1 MRLVALGASNLTR
14 GLAAVVAAER
24 EAWGTELEVL
34 AALGLGRSYGAESR
48 VLVRTLP
55 SILDCGLWAELG
67 RRPRR
72 PTRALVTDVG
82 NDIPHGRPARTI
94 VAWVEECIER
104 LHAAGADEI
113 VMTDLPMAGL
123 RRLPPLAYRLFRT
136 LYFPGSRLPLPR
148 AAAEAEAVSAGL
160 ALIARRHGVTLVQPR
175 PEWYGFDPIHI
186 RRRTRRD
193 AWSEIL
199 GRPAARPGPLRV
211 RLAEAVE
218 CCRLQLRPERQRWLG
233 MPQVTPQEGRRL
245 RRGGRIDLY

>member
-14 GLAAVVAAER
+14 GLAAVVAAAR
-24 EAWGTELEVL
+24 EAWGPDLEVL
-34 AALGLGRSYGAESR
+34 AALGHGRSYGAESR

-55 SILDCGLWAELG
+55 SILDCGLWAELD
-67 RRPRR
+67 RRPRVA
-72 PTRALVTDVG
+72 TRALVTDIG
-82 NDIPHGRPARTI
+82 NDIPHGRPAGRI
-94 VAWVEECIER
+94 LAWVEECIER
-104 LHAAGADEI
+104 LHAAGADGI

-123 RRLPPLAYRLFRT
+123 RRLPPFVYRLFRS

-160 ALIARRHGVTLVQPR
+160 AMVARRKGVTLVQAR

-186 RRRTRRD
+186 RRRTQPA

-199 GRPAARPGPLRV
+199 GRPAAATGRLRV

-218 CCRLQLRPERQRWLG
+218 CYRLQLRPERQSWLG
-233 MPQVTPQEGRRL
+233 MLQVTPQKGRRL